1 MWTGVALTS
10 MFPACPPGATPSSC
24 SSRVQLWP
32 VCDPGPEEDPG
43 LLATSLL
50 LIATVF
56 LINPLLTAD
65 PLKFLGTLMKTK
77 QPSSNKV
84 WRKGGGDA
92 LRCGSDASKLCSP
105 KQVLLPVTA
114 FFPSPKSL
122 LRGQH
127 PVFQLWIHPSSM
139 MKSSGLGGLDL
150 LPALTILIPPAPPV
164 PPSPVTDQ
172 ASERGLTRAHE
183 KTSDL

>member
-127 PVFQLWIHPSSM
+127 PVFQLWIHHEILRFRWVGPSSG
-139 MKSSGLGGLDL
+139 SNYPNPTGTSRTSIPGDGSGL
-150 LPALTILIPPAPPV
+150 
-164 PPSPVTDQ
+164 
-172 ASERGLTRAHE
+172 
-183 KTSDL
+183 